1 MRLSLCSGLTFLTS
15 RPKLICG
22 HESFYRLEIVIK
34 PVREQSSC
42 SAMLNIAELG
52 QTGIPESD
60 GIPELLET
68 EISGK
73 FLVIPPDSGI
83 AISNIIL

>member
-1 MRLSLCSGLTFLTS
+1 
-15 RPKLICG
+15 
-22 HESFYRLEIVIK
+22 
-34 PVREQSSC
+34 
-42 SAMLNIAELG
+42 MLNIAELG